1 MVGTLS
7 GTNPWLALEAG
18 VTPAER
24 VGALRRAHEAFVR
37 SGAAPCGQLRGVVT
51 ESWRRSARAGVDPDG
66 CGAPIDLSDA
76 DLLEYRSQHPLAR
89 IMPVLREVLAGAYD
103 TGELLAVTDAGG
115 RLLWVEGQ
123 PGVLRQAEAMNF
135 VAGAWWDEPHI
146 GTNAPGTALVVDHA
160 VQIFASEHFSRA
172 VQPWTC
178 SAAPIHDPATGRLLG
193 AVDITGGDQI
203 ANPHSLALVQAAA
216 RLAETQLALHAP
228 ATTSI
233 GFSGLGRDEAVLSG
247 RGTRLVLSRRHS
259 EIVAL
264 LACHPE
270 GLTGD
275 QLGLALYGDE
285 LNPVTLR
292 AEMSRLRVVL
302 GPDLLASRP
311 YRLLAPV
318 DADFLSVH
326 RLLGAGALREVLAA
340 YRGPVLPASQA
351 PGIAR
356 LRLRLE
362 NEVRAGVLAAGDLAL
377 LETWAHGPA
386 GRDDLVIWEAVARLA
401 PVNSTRQATATA
413 RVRELRVEYGLVRC
427 ATSLQRR

>member
-1 MVGTLS
+1 MVGTVS

-51 ESWRRSARAGVDPDG
+51 ESWRRSAWAGVDPDG
-66 CGAPIDLSDA
+66 CGAPIDLSDG
-76 DLLEYRSQHPLAR
+76 DLHEYRSQHPLAR
-89 IMPVLREVLAGAYD
+89 VMPVLREVLAGAHD

-123 PGVLRQAEAMNF
+123 PGVLRQAETMNF

-228 ATTSI
+228 AATSI

-413 RVRELRVEYGLVRC
+413 RVRELRVEYGLVRY